1 MIQYSND
8 QVTVFQSALFQT
20 TSTVIQLDESIIIID
35 PNWLPHEIDEIREHV
50 DAVRGNREC
59 YLIFTHGDYDHIIG
73 YKAFPDAKTIGSAG
87 LRDDPKKEDKLKSIR
102 DFDAS
107 HYITRDYPI
116 EFPVLDIVIE
126 KDGQQLAMGS
136 TTLTFYRAPGHTA
149 DGLFTVIDSVGV
161 FAAGDYLS
169 DFELPFIFQSARDYE
184 GTIRQAARI
193 LREHPVALLI
203 PGHGRHTTSQT
214 EMNRRVEAAWS
225 YLERLRQAVIDDDDT
240 ALDQLRQEHG
250 FVSEFTEKCH
260 KENVRIIQNELQDEG
275 GNKT

>member
-1 MIQYSND
+1 MIQYSDD

-50 DAVRGNREC
+50 NGVRGSRDC

-87 LRDDPKKEDKLKSIR
+87 LRDHPDKERKLKLIR

-107 HYITRDYPI
+107 YYITRNYPI

-126 KDGQQLAMGS
+126 EDGQRLALGS
-136 TTLTFYRAPGHTA
+136 TTLTFYKAPGHTA

-169 DFELPFIFQSARDYE
+169 DFELPFIYHSARDYE

-193 LREHPVALLI
+193 LKEHPITLLI
-203 PGHGRHTTSQT
+203 PGHGRHTTGQS
-214 EMNRRVEAAWS
+214 EMDRRVEIARS
-225 YLERLRQAVIDDDDT
+225 YLERLRQAVVDGDDM
-240 ALDQLRQEHG
+240 ALDQLQEEHG
-250 FVSEFTEKCH
+250 FISEFTVECH
-260 KENVRIIQNELQDEG
+260 KENVRIIQNEFQAEG
-275 GNKT
+275 SHQS

>member
-8 QVTVFQSALFQT
+8 QVTIFQSALFQT

-50 DAVRGNREC
+50 NAVRGNREC

-102 DFDAS
+102 EFDAS

-126 KDGQQLAMGS
+126 KDGQQLTMGS

-149 DGLFTVIDSVGV
+149 DGLFTVIESVGV

-193 LREHPVALLI
+193 LKEHPVALLI
-203 PGHGRHTTSQT
+203 PGHGRHTTSRT
-214 EMNRRVEAAWS
+214 EMNRRVEAARS
-225 YLERLRQAVIDDDDT
+225 YLVRLRQAVIDGDDT

-250 FVSEFTEKCH
+250 FVSEFTGKCH